1 MALRI
6 TLAGLIFLC
15 ASAAEAQ
22 QPATLAVTIGTPSAP
37 ATSVVDTRPV
47 IPCAAKPGFIVASL
61 AGEVSGWALA
71 SGDAQDFEI
80 SGHNVVVGKSGIAA
94 ANCGKPLAVTV
105 VPTQ

>member
-1 MALRI
+1 MVGRFLTAGLMALYA
-6 TLAGLIFLC
+6 AG
-15 ASAAEAQ
+15 ASAQ
-22 QPATLAVTIGTPSAP
+22 QPATLAVTIGSQAAP
-37 ATSVVDTRPV
+37 VTSVDTKPV
-47 IPCAAKPGFIVASL
+47 VPCNARPGFIVASST
-61 AGEVSGWALA
+61 GEVSGWALA